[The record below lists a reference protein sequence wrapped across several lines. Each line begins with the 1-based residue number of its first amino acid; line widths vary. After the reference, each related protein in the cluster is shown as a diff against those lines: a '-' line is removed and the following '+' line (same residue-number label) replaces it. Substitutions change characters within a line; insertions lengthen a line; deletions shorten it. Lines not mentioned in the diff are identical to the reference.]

1 MDDSA
6 STIVF
11 GDSIVYKSQLF
22 NFFNNFF
29 SLYFG
34 AYVVGGIAF
43 FVTTITPLWCLVL
56 NYLYLLWM
64 ALPYQLQTSV
74 LKQQSV

>member
-11 GDSIVYKSQLF
+11 GDSIVYISQLF

-29 SLYFG
+29 
-34 AYVVGGIAF
+34 
-43 FVTTITPLWCLVL
+43 
-56 NYLYLLWM
+56 
-64 ALPYQLQTSV
+64 TSFWR
-74 LKQQSV
+74 L